1 MKKLSVMVL
10 VCVMAVAAQAT
21 LIDDFEDGD
30 VSDYTTVVM
39 LDNDHDGVWNTAAL
53 QAVGGKWQV
62 TTTAYDN
69 IEQAAYIKAGYL
81 LNVGEELQ
89 LDYAD
94 NGGNRAGGI
103 FVGLMPTTDVRA
115 NYVNVYA
122 ETATKVYSRGFN
134 GTTEFAD
141 YNPGASS
148 DIGYD
153 TLFIKRYGTND
164 FEVGF
169 YFGGVR
175 YLMYDRADLAFG
187 DSGEDIV
194 IGLYTDIRA
203 AGTIG
208 VGDNLTIVPEPATLV
223 LMGLGSLLFARKR
236 K

>member
-1 MKKLSVMVL
+1 MKKLVAVLL
-10 VCVMAVAAQAT
+10 VCVLGVAAQAT
-21 LIDDFEDGD
+21 IIDDFEDGD

-39 LDNDHDGVWNTAAL
+39 LDNNGGVSNTAAL
-53 QAVGGKWQV
+53 EAVGGQWQV
-62 TTTAYDN
+62 TTSAYDG
-69 IEQAAYIKAGYL
+69 IEQAAYIKAGYV

-103 FVGLMPTTDVRA
+103 FVGLMPTVNVRA
-115 NYVNVYA
+115 NYVNVYC
-122 ETATKVYSRGFN
+122 ETATKVYSRGFD

-169 YFGGVR
+169 YLNGIK
-175 YLMYDRADLAFG
+175 YIMYDRTDLSFG
-187 DSGEDIV
+187 DAGEDLV
-194 IGLYTDIRA
+194 IGLYTDIRD

-208 VGDNLTIVPEPATLV
+208 AGDNLAIVPEPATMIL
-223 LMGLGSLLFARKR
+223 LGLGSLLGLRKR